1 MSICLW
7 APPVVQAT
15 AAELRARVAE
25 EAARLRQQQAAY
37 EGVRSERN
45 AASRSL
51 IDAQD
56 DAAEMRRKTDS
67 LVRALLSAQRL
78 APHALCRAL
87 TENTYSSWHP
97 HSPLERILLAVQLLC
112 IPAQVCNRF
121 PGR

>member
-1 MSICLW
+1 M
-7 APPVVQAT
+7 
-15 AAELRARVAE
+15 AE

-67 LVRALLSAQRL
+67 LVRSGFSPVLST
-78 APHALCRAL
+78 LCPSHRAINL
-87 TENTYSSWHP
+87 
-97 HSPLERILLAVQLLC
+97 
-112 IPAQVCNRF
+112 
-121 PGR
+121 

>member
-1 MSICLW
+1 M
-7 APPVVQAT
+7 
-15 AAELRARVAE
+15 AE

-67 LVRALLSAQRL
+67 LVRAALSPVPGALSAM
-78 APHALCRAL
+78 
-87 TENTYSSWHP
+87 
-97 HSPLERILLAVQLLC
+97 
-112 IPAQVCNRF
+112 
-121 PGR
+121 